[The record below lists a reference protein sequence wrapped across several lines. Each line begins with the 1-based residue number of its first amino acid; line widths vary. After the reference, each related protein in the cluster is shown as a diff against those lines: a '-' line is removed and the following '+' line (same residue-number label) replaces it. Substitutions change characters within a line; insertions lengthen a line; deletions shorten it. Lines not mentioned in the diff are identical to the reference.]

1 MGALAV
7 NAQKTPVKVTDLQKA
22 ITDNIAKDY
31 VGFTIKEATKVVEKT
46 DTTFNVV
53 VVKGTTQETLCY
65 DSKGKFLKK
74 MEAKAGTSAC
84 KELIASRLLNNLK
97 KAVSIWRQPFYLSQ
111 FPSLPVFSNQEFISF
126 RNIGNLHVK
135 SIILNSFSGT
145 QCYCSKQNSL
155 RYWSGI
161 NKTTR

>member
-1 MGALAV
+1 MKKLLFIMVLVMGALAV

-65 DSKGKFLKK
+65 DSKGIFLKK
-74 MEAKAGTSAC
+74 LQAK
-84 KELIASRLLNNLK
+84 
-97 KAVSIWRQPFYLSQ
+97 
-111 FPSLPVFSNQEFISF
+111 
-126 RNIGNLHVK
+126 
-135 SIILNSFSGT
+135 SGVAKPGPKPT
-145 QCYCSKQNSL
+145 NPAPAKN
-155 RYWSGI
+155 
-161 NKTTR
+161 